1 MGEETT
7 LTRTEEPVMRAPSP
21 SSPSRQKPIRRAL
34 DALAQNARSAL
45 RSTAKRPAFAAV
57 AVATLALGIGAN
69 TAAFSVLYGVVLS
82 RLPYP
87 EPDRLV
93 RVHELSRRGGEMAVA
108 EPNFHDWHAQAPGF
122 RGLAAYGGWR
132 TTVLGGER
140 PVLAEVAAVSEDFF
154 QVMGVPPARGRTTL
168 PEEHRLGADP
178 AGVVSHDF
186 WRDQL
191 GGGAIEGR
199 TLDAG
204 GHALRIVG
212 VMPPGFG
219 FPGDTD
225 VWAPME
231 LEEPNEHRTAHNW
244 RVVGR
249 LDDGVGA
256 AAAERDMDALT
267 RRIIAEHEG
276 ETAATSDYLAAG
288 ARVVPLLDE
297 IAGPVRRPLLLLFAA
312 AGLVLLV
319 ACSNLAS
326 AFLARGVER
335 QREMAVRV
343 SLGAGPGRLLAQL
356 FAESLLVALAGAA
369 AGLALAWG
377 TLELVVA
384 GAGEALPRAEAIG
397 LHGPVLAF
405 TLGMSVVTAL
415 LFGVLPGLQ
424 LVRRAPSRPLH
435 AGGGGSADRSRRRAW
450 RVLVAAEV
458 ALALVLLAGSGLLLR
473 SLWETLRED
482 PGFDPERVVAASV
495 SLPGSQY
502 PGETERRAF
511 FQELLGELAASPGVA
526 GAGVIS
532 DLPLGGS
539 GAGGLM
545 EVEGGAVPD
554 VTAEYRVTDAGYFEA
569 LGIPLL
575 AGRRF
580 DERDHRDAP
589 HAVLVNRALAEAV
602 WPGQDPVGRR
612 MTGGGMDN
620 YWDQDVWAT
629 VVGVVGDVRQQEL
642 TQADRP
648 TAYFHYLQRP
658 HRLWAGDVVVRSANG
673 GERIAAALDR
683 AIRDTDP
690 QVPYELRSLGEVV
703 SGSVAR
709 QRFSASLL
717 GGFALVGLLLAAVG
731 IYGVVSYTVA
741 QRRKEL
747 GIRLALGATPPR
759 VRNQVLTGAM
769 APVAAGLALGLAGS
783 LAAGRVVASLLYGVE
798 PTDPA
803 TLAGAAA
810 LLAATALTA
819 SYLPAR
825 ETVRI
830 DPVETLKAE

>member
-1 MGEETT
+1 
-7 LTRTEEPVMRAPSP
+7 MRAPSQP
-21 SSPSRQKPIRRAL
+21 SSPSRQKPSRRAFDALAL
-34 DALAQNARSAL
+34 DARSAV
-45 RSTAKRPAFAAV
+45 RSVVKRPAFTAV
-57 AVATLALGIGAN
+57 AVVTLALGIGAN

-87 EPDRLV
+87 EPERLV
-93 RVHELSRRGGEMAVA
+93 RVHELSKSGGTMAVA
-108 EPNFHDWHAQAPGF
+108 QPNFEDWHAQAPGF
-122 RGLAAYGGWR
+122 DGLAAYAGWR

-140 PVLAEVAAVSEDFF
+140 PALAEVAAVSEDFF
-154 QVMGVPPARGRTTL
+154 EVLGVPPALGRATL

-191 GGGAIEGR
+191 GGAAIDGR

-204 GHALRIVG
+204 GHLLRIVG

-219 FPGDTD
+219 FPGETD

-249 LDDGVGA
+249 LADGASA
-256 AAAERDMDALT
+256 AAAEREVDALT
-267 RRIIAEHEG
+267 RRIIAEAEG
-276 ETAATSDYLAAG
+276 GDAAASDYLAAG
-288 ARVVPLLDE
+288 ARVVALLDE

-369 AGLALAWG
+369 AGLALAWAA
-377 TLELVVA
+377 LELAVA
-384 GAGEALPRAEAIG
+384 GAGDALPRAEAIG

-405 TLGMSVVTAL
+405 TLGVSVLTAL

-435 AGGGGSADRSRRRAW
+435 AGGGGSADRSRRRVW
-450 RVLVAAEV
+450 RTLVAAEV

-473 SLWETLRED
+473 SLWQTLGED

-502 PGETERRAF
+502 PGEAERRAF
-511 FQELLGELAASPGVA
+511 FEELLGGLAASPGVA

-539 GAGGLM
+539 GASGLM
-545 EVEGGAVPD
+545 EVEGGAVPS
-554 VTAEYRVTDAGYFEA
+554 VTAEYRVADAGYFEA
-569 LGIPLL
+569 LGIPVL

-580 DERDHRDAP
+580 DGQDHAGAP

-602 WPGQDPVGRR
+602 WPGQDPVGHR

-629 VVGVVGDVRQQEL
+629 VVGVVGDVRQAEL
-642 TQADRP
+642 TEVDEP

-658 HRLWAGDVVVRSANG
+658 YRLWAGDVVVRTANG
-673 GERIAAALDR
+673 DERMAAVLDR
-683 AIRDTDP
+683 AIRETDP
-690 QVPYELRSLGEVV
+690 QVPYELRSMGEVV

-709 QRFSASLL
+709 QRFAASLL
-717 GGFALVGLLLAAVG
+717 SGFALVGLLLAAVG

-759 VRNQVLTGAM
+759 VRNQVLAGSM

-783 LAAGRVVASLLYGVE
+783 LAAGRLVASFLYGVA
-798 PTDPA
+798 PADPA
-803 TLAGAAA
+803 TLVTVAA
-810 LLAATALTA
+810 LLAGIALA
-819 SYLPAR
+819 ACYLPAR